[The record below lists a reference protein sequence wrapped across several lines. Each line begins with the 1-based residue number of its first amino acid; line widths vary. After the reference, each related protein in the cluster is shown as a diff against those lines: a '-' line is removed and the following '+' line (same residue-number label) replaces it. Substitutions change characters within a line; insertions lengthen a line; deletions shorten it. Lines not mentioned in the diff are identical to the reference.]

1 MIKIVLTLTLQ
12 FALFSCHAISEPEN
26 AFPALESSWKGQGDE
41 EVDVI
46 GDLTIYRYVQR
57 LVQNNFLKIHCVV
70 VV

>member
-12 FALFSCHAISEPEN
+12 FAFFHCHAITEPEN
-26 AFPALESSWKGQGDE
+26 AFPALESSWKGDE
-41 EVDVI
+41 EVDVL

-57 LVQNNFLKIHCVV
+57 LVPIFFKKIHCVV